1 VGKVEELNDSFLN
14 PARPEAN
21 FQSLMDDV
29 RQGSQD
35 AAWMLLETYGP
46 HVHRVVR
53 RMLSQELRPKFDS
66 IDFVQS
72 VWLSF
77 FANRSQICDFGQ
89 PEQLIAFLAAM
100 ARNKVVTEVRRR
112 LYTEKHNIRR
122 EQSLAAVGSQDITS
136 RGPTPSDFAIARER
150 WNHLVSGQP
159 DHYRAILQMKYAGA
173 TNREIAD
180 RLGLNEK
187 TIRRVIEKLLPL
199 ATA

>member
-1 VGKVEELNDSFLN
+1 MGKLDGMSESFLS
-14 PARPEAN
+14 ASRPEIN
-21 FQSLMDDV
+21 FQALMNDV

-35 AAWMLLETYGP
+35 AAWILLETYGP

-77 FANRSQICDFGQ
+77 FTNRSRVCDFAQ
-89 PEQLIAFLAAM
+89 PEQLIAFLAAV

-112 LYTEKHNIRR
+112 LYTEKHNVRR
-122 EQSLAAVGSQDITS
+122 ERSLTNPGTEDLAS
-136 RGPTPSDFAIARER
+136 RAPTPSDFAIARER
-150 WNHLVSGQP
+150 WDHLVSGQP

-173 TNREIAD
+173 TNREIAEQ
-180 RLGLNEK
+180 LGLNEK
-187 TIRRVIEKLLPL
+187 TVRRVIEKLLPQT
-199 ATA
+199 TA

>member
-1 VGKVEELNDSFLN
+1 
-14 PARPEAN
+14 
-21 FQSLMDDV
+21 
-29 RQGSQD
+29 
-35 AAWMLLETYGP
+35 
-46 HVHRVVR
+46 
-53 RMLSQELRPKFDS
+53 LSQELRPKFDS

-89 PEQLIAFLAAM
+89 PEQLIAFLATM

-122 EQSLAAVGSQDITS
+122 EQSLAASGTEDLPS
-136 RGPTPSDFAIARER
+136 RGATPSEFAMAHER
-150 WNHLVSGQP
+150 WNSLVSGQP
-159 DHYRAILQMKYAGA
+159 DHYRAILHMKYSGA

-187 TIRRVIEKLLPL
+187 TIRRVIEKLLPV
-199 ATA
+199 ATE